1 MNRSHPRGF
10 TIVELIVAGVIAVLV
25 LGAVT
30 FSLSQLG
37 RSRNVT
43 FARLESSMRAR
54 AALEAVR
61 RDIAGVIRDADLL
74 KCRVL
79 VTDGAAPTAIGIAD
93 RDELLLFSTKLQ
105 ATRDVAYSGEGI
117 EYETHY
123 RIEEDDAGPVLWQRR
138 DFMPDGYPDAG
149 GVAVPVV
156 EGVLGFSVEAYDG
169 VTWFDEW
176 DSDLDGLPW
185 ALRITITTVPD
196 GIDPNDSD
204 PMGLVTLRTLVP
216 IDRIVPPPQE
226 VDEEDAMLDEE
237 AAAGELGGAGGDAA
251 GLGEGGEAIPGQT
264 GRAGGA
270 GGPGGMDGGA
280 GRGDRGPGSRSGTRG
295 GGRGANDGGG
305 AGGGGGGGRGG
316 PGTSSSPGFQLGPGS
331 FNPGATVGRGS
342 RSNRL
347 GNTRPANG
355 GN

>member
-1 MNRSHPRGF
+1 MNRSHRRGF
-10 TIVELIVAGVIAVLV
+10 TLVELIVAGVIAVLV

-54 AALEAVR
+54 AALETVR

-79 VTDGAAPTAIGIAD
+79 VTDGSVPTAMGIAD

-123 RIEEDDAGPVLWQRR
+123 RVEEDDAGPVLWQRR

-156 EGVLGFSVEAYDG
+156 EGVVGFAVEAYDG
-169 VTWFDEW
+169 VAWFDEW

-185 ALRITITTVPD
+185 ALRITITSLPD
-196 GIDPNDSD
+196 GVDPSDSE
-204 PMGLVTLRTLVP
+204 PKGVVTLRTLVP

-226 VDEEDAMLDEE
+226 DEEEMAEE
-237 AAAGELGGAGGDAA
+237 DAAAGEDGA
-251 GLGEGGEAIPGQT
+251 GLGEEGGGEAAFGDEGAAIPGDI
-264 GRAGGA
+264 GGA
-270 GGPGGMDGGA
+270 A
-280 GRGDRGPGSRSGTRG
+280 GRGRGPGMRPGGESPGVG
-295 GGRGANDGGG
+295 GGRGGR
-305 AGGGGGGGRGG
+305 GGGRGG
-316 PGTSSSPGFQLGPGS
+316 PGGTSGPRFEAGPGGI
-331 FNPGATVGRGS
+331 NPNATLGRGS
-342 RSNRL
+342 RSSRL
-347 GNTRPANG
+347 GATRPANG
-355 GN
+355 GS

>member
-1 MNRSHPRGF
+1 MNHSTRRGF
-10 TIVELIVAGVIAVLV
+10 TLVELIVAGVIAVLV

-79 VTDGAAPTAIGIAD
+79 VTDGSVPTAMGIAD

-123 RIEEDDAGPVLWQRR
+123 RVEEDDAGPVLWQRR

-156 EGVLGFSVEAYDG
+156 EGVIGFAVEAYDG
-169 VTWFDEW
+169 VAWFEEW

-185 ALRITITTVPD
+185 ALRITITSLPD
-196 GIDPNDSD
+196 GVDPSD
-204 PMGLVTLRTLVP
+204 PDPKGVVTLRTLVP

-226 VDEEDAMLDEE
+226 DEEEMADE
-237 AAAGELGGAGGDAA
+237 DAA
-251 GLGEGGEAIPGQT
+251 FGED
-264 GRAGGA
+264 GA
-270 GGPGGMDGGA
+270 LPED
-280 GRGDRGPGSRSGTRG
+280 
-295 GGRGANDGGG
+295 GG
-305 AGGGGGGGRGG
+305 AGGGATSGEGEGALPGDIGGGVDPGRGPGARPGGGSPGMGGGSGGRGGRGGGRGG
-316 PGTSSSPGFQLGPGS
+316 PGGTSGPGFEAGPGGI
-331 FNPGATVGRGS
+331 NPNATLGRGS

-347 GNTRPANG
+347 GSTRPASG
-355 GN
+355 GT

>member
-1 MNRSHPRGF
+1 MNRSHRRGF
-10 TIVELIVAGVIAVLV
+10 TLVELIVAGVIAVLV

-54 AALEAVR
+54 AALETVR

-79 VTDGAAPTAIGIAD
+79 VTDGSVPTAIGIAD

-123 RIEEDDAGPVLWQRR
+123 RVEEDDAGPVLWQRR

-156 EGVLGFSVEAYDG
+156 EGVLGFAVEAYDG
-169 VTWFDEW
+169 VAWFDEW

-185 ALRITITTVPD
+185 ALRITITSLPD
-196 GIDPNDSD
+196 GVDPSDSE
-204 PMGLVTLRTLVP
+204 PKGVVTLRTLVP

-226 VDEEDAMLDEE
+226 DEEEMAEE
-237 AAAGELGGAGGDAA
+237 DAAAGEDGA
-251 GLGEGGEAIPGQT
+251 GLGEEGGGEAAFGDEGAAIPGDI
-264 GRAGGA
+264 GGA
-270 GGPGGMDGGA
+270 A
-280 GRGDRGPGSRSGTRG
+280 GRGRGPGMRPGGESPGVG
-295 GGRGANDGGG
+295 GGRGGR
-305 AGGGGGGGRGG
+305 GGGRGG
-316 PGTSSSPGFQLGPGS
+316 PGGTSGPRFEAGPGGINS
-331 FNPGATVGRGS
+331 NATLGRGS
-342 RSNRL
+342 RSSRL
-347 GNTRPANG
+347 GATRPANG
-355 GN
+355 GS

>member
-1 MNRSHPRGF
+1 MNRSHRRGF
-10 TIVELIVAGVIAVLV
+10 TLVELIVAGVIAVLV

-54 AALEAVR
+54 AALETVR

-79 VTDGAAPTAIGIAD
+79 VTDGSVPTAMGIAD

-123 RIEEDDAGPVLWQRR
+123 RVEEDDAGPVLWQRR

-156 EGVLGFSVEAYDG
+156 EGVVGFAVEAYDG
-169 VTWFDEW
+169 VAWFDEW

-185 ALRITITTVPD
+185 ALRITITSLPD
-196 GIDPNDSD
+196 GVDPSDSE
-204 PMGLVTLRTLVP
+204 PKGVVTLRTLVP

-226 VDEEDAMLDEE
+226 DEEEMAEE
-237 AAAGELGGAGGDAA
+237 DAAAGEDGA
-251 GLGEGGEAIPGQT
+251 GLGGEGGGEAAFGDEGAAIPGDI
-264 GRAGGA
+264 G
-270 GGPGGMDGGA
+270 GGA
-280 GRGDRGPGSRSGTRG
+280 GRGRGPGMRPGGESPGVG
-295 GGRGANDGGG
+295 GGRGGR
-305 AGGGGGGGRGG
+305 GGGRGG
-316 PGTSSSPGFQLGPGS
+316 PGGTSGPRFEAGPGGI
-331 FNPGATVGRGS
+331 NPNATLGRGS
-342 RSNRL
+342 RSSRL
-347 GNTRPANG
+347 GATRPANG
-355 GN
+355 GS

>member
-1 MNRSHPRGF
+1 MNRNHRRGF
-10 TIVELIVAGVIAVLV
+10 TLVELIVAGVIAVLV

-54 AALEAVR
+54 AALETVR

-79 VTDGAAPTAIGIAD
+79 VTDGSVPTAMGIAD

-123 RIEEDDAGPVLWQRR
+123 RVEEDDAGPVLWQRR

-156 EGVLGFSVEAYDG
+156 EGVVGFAVEAYDG
-169 VTWFDEW
+169 VAWFDEW

-185 ALRITITTVPD
+185 ALRITITSLPD
-196 GIDPNDSD
+196 GVDPSDSE
-204 PMGLVTLRTLVP
+204 PKGVVTLRTLVP

-226 VDEEDAMLDEE
+226 DEEEMAEE
-237 AAAGELGGAGGDAA
+237 DAAAGEDGA
-251 GLGEGGEAIPGQT
+251 GLGEEGGGEAAFGDEGAAIPGDI
-264 GRAGGA
+264 GGA
-270 GGPGGMDGGA
+270 A
-280 GRGDRGPGSRSGTRG
+280 GRGRGPGMRPGGESPGVG
-295 GGRGANDGGG
+295 GGRGGR
-305 AGGGGGGGRGG
+305 GGGRGG
-316 PGTSSSPGFQLGPGS
+316 PGATSGPRFEAGPGGI
-331 FNPGATVGRGS
+331 NPNATLGRGS
-342 RSNRL
+342 RSSRL
-347 GNTRPANG
+347 GATRPANG
-355 GN
+355 GS

>member
-1 MNRSHPRGF
+1 MNRSHRRGF
-10 TIVELIVAGVIAVLV
+10 TLVELIVAGVIAVLV

-54 AALEAVR
+54 AALETVR
-61 RDIAGVIRDADLL
+61 RYIAGVIRDADLL

-79 VTDGAAPTAIGIAD
+79 VTDGSVPTAMGIAD

-123 RIEEDDAGPVLWQRR
+123 RVEEDDAGPVLWQRR

-156 EGVLGFSVEAYDG
+156 EGVVGFAVEAYDG
-169 VTWFDEW
+169 VAWFDEW

-185 ALRITITTVPD
+185 ALRITIASLPD
-196 GIDPNDSD
+196 GVDPSDSE
-204 PMGLVTLRTLVP
+204 PKGVVTLRTLVP

-226 VDEEDAMLDEE
+226 DEEEMAEE
-237 AAAGELGGAGGDAA
+237 DAAAGEDGA
-251 GLGEGGEAIPGQT
+251 GLGEEGGGEAAFGDEGAAIPGDI
-264 GRAGGA
+264 GGA
-270 GGPGGMDGGA
+270 A
-280 GRGDRGPGSRSGTRG
+280 GRGRGPGMRPGGESPGVG
-295 GGRGANDGGG
+295 GGRGGR
-305 AGGGGGGGRGG
+305 GGGRGG
-316 PGTSSSPGFQLGPGS
+316 PGGTSGPRFEAGPGGI
-331 FNPGATVGRGS
+331 NPNATLGRGS
-342 RSNRL
+342 RSSRL
-347 GNTRPANG
+347 GATRPANG
-355 GN
+355 GS

>member
-1 MNRSHPRGF
+1 MNRSHRRGF
-10 TIVELIVAGVIAVLV
+10 TLVELIVAGVIAVLV
-25 LGAVT
+25 LSAVT

-43 FARLESSMRAR
+43 FARLESTLRAR

-79 VTDGAAPTAIGIAD
+79 VTDGSAPTAIGIAD
-93 RDELLLFSTKLQ
+93 RDELLMFSTKLQ

-156 EGVLGFSVEAYDG
+156 EGVLGFAVEAYDG
-169 VTWFDEW
+169 VAWFDEW

-185 ALRITITTVPD
+185 ALRITITSIPD
-196 GIDPNDSD
+196 GVDPSD
-204 PMGLVTLRTLVP
+204 PDPKGIVTLRTLVP

-226 VDEEDAMLDEE
+226 DEEEQAMADEN
-237 AAAGELGGAGGDAA
+237 AAAGEDGGLGGE
-251 GLGEGGEAIPGQT
+251 EGGEGEATFGDVGGAIPG
-264 GRAGGA
+264 
-270 GGPGGMDGGA
+270 DV
-280 GRGDRGPGSRSGTRG
+280 G
-295 GGRGANDGGG
+295 GGRGRGGRG
-305 AGGGGGGGRGG
+305 PGMGEGSGIGSGGRGGGGGRGG
-316 PGTSSSPGFQLGPGS
+316 PGTPSGTRFEAGPGVV
-331 FNPGATVGRGS
+331 NPNATLGRGS

>member
-1 MNRSHPRGF
+1 MNRSHRRGF
-10 TIVELIVAGVIAVLV
+10 TLVELIVAGVIAVLV

-37 RSRNVT
+37 RARNVT

-79 VTDGAAPTAIGIAD
+79 VTDGSAPTAIGIAD

-156 EGVLGFSVEAYDG
+156 EGVLGFAVEAYDG
-169 VTWFDEW
+169 VAWFEEW

-185 ALRITITTVPD
+185 ALRITITSLPD
-196 GIDPNDSD
+196 GVDPSD
-204 PMGLVTLRTLVP
+204 PDPKGLVTLRTLVP

-226 VDEEDAMLDEE
+226 DEEEEAMEDAN
-237 AAAGELGGAGGDAA
+237 AAAGEDGGLGGADGG
-251 GLGEGGEAIPGQT
+251 EGEAIFDDV
-264 GRAGGA
+264 GGA
-270 GGPGGMDGGA
+270 IPGDV
-280 GRGDRGPGSRSGTRG
+280 G
-295 GGRGANDGGG
+295 GGRGGRGGRPGAGGGSGIGSGGGG
-305 AGGGGGGGRGG
+305 AGGQGGRGGGRGG
-316 PGTSSSPGFQLGPGS
+316 PGSTSGPRFEAGPGGI
-331 FNPGATVGRGS
+331 NPNATVGRGS
-342 RSNRL
+342 RSSRL
-347 GNTRPANG
+347 GSTRPANG
-355 GN
+355 GS

>member
-1 MNRSHPRGF
+1 MNRSHRRGF
-10 TIVELIVAGVIAVLV
+10 TLVELIVAGVIAVLV

-54 AALEAVR
+54 AALETVR

-79 VTDGAAPTAIGIAD
+79 VTDGSVPTAMGIAD

-123 RIEEDDAGPVLWQRR
+123 RVEEDDAGPVLWQRR

-156 EGVLGFSVEAYDG
+156 EGVVGFAVEAYDG
-169 VTWFDEW
+169 VAWFDEW

-185 ALRITITTVPD
+185 ALRITITSLPD
-196 GIDPNDSD
+196 GVDPSDSE
-204 PMGLVTLRTLVP
+204 PKGVVTLRTLVP

-226 VDEEDAMLDEE
+226 DEEEMAEE
-237 AAAGELGGAGGDAA
+237 DAAAGEDGA
-251 GLGEGGEAIPGQT
+251 GLGGEGGGEAAFGDEGAAIPGDI
-264 GRAGGA
+264 GGA
-270 GGPGGMDGGA
+270 A
-280 GRGDRGPGSRSGTRG
+280 GRGRGPGMRPGGESPGVG
-295 GGRGANDGGG
+295 GGRGGR
-305 AGGGGGGGRGG
+305 GGGRGG
-316 PGTSSSPGFQLGPGS
+316 PGGTSGPRFEAGPGGI
-331 FNPGATVGRGS
+331 NPNATLGRGS
-342 RSNRL
+342 RSSRL
-347 GNTRPANG
+347 GATRPANG
-355 GN
+355 GS

>member
-1 MNRSHPRGF
+1 MNRSVARRGF
-10 TIVELIVAGVIAVLV
+10 TLVELIVAGVVATLV
-25 LGAVT
+25 LAAVT

-37 RSRNVT
+37 RARNVS
-43 FARLESSMRAR
+43 FARLESSLRAR

-79 VTDGAAPTAIGIAD
+79 VTDGSVPTAIGMAD

-105 ATRDVAYSGEGI
+105 ATRDVAFSGEGI

-123 RIEEDDAGPVLWQRR
+123 RIDEDDAGPVLWQRR

-156 EGVLGFSVEAYDG
+156 EGVLGFAVEAYDG

-185 ALRITITTVPD
+185 ALRITITTLPD
-196 GIDPNDSD
+196 GVDPTD
-204 PMGLVTLRTLVP
+204 PDPKGLVTLRTLVP

-226 VDEEDAMLDEE
+226 DEEELAEE
-237 AAAGELGGAGGDAA
+237 AAAPGEEGAEGGDDASGVPSLDGAADAIGGAA
-251 GLGEGGEAIPGQT
+251 GEAD
-264 GRAGGA
+264 RGG
-270 GGPGGMDGGA
+270 
-280 GRGDRGPGSRSGTRG
+280 RGPGMRPGGEGSGMTGGGSRGGSRG
-295 GGRGANDGGG
+295 GGRGSP
-305 AGGGGGGGRGG
+305 G
-316 PGTSSSPGFQLGPGS
+316 PGLSGPRFESGGTV
-331 FNPGATVGRGS
+331 NRGAAVGRGS

-347 GNTRPANG
+347 GNTRATDG
-355 GN
+355 SS

>member
-1 MNRSHPRGF
+1 MNRNHRRGF
-10 TIVELIVAGVIAVLV
+10 TLVELIVAGVIAVLV

-54 AALEAVR
+54 AALETVR

-79 VTDGAAPTAIGIAD
+79 VTDGSVPTAMGIAD

-123 RIEEDDAGPVLWQRR
+123 RVEEDDAGPVLWQRR

-156 EGVLGFSVEAYDG
+156 EGVVGFAVEAYDG
-169 VTWFDEW
+169 VAWFDEW

-185 ALRITITTVPD
+185 ALRITITSLPD
-196 GIDPNDSD
+196 GVDPSDSE
-204 PMGLVTLRTLVP
+204 PKGVVTLRTLVP

-226 VDEEDAMLDEE
+226 DEEEMAEE
-237 AAAGELGGAGGDAA
+237 DAAAGEDGA
-251 GLGEGGEAIPGQT
+251 GLGEEGGGEAAFGDEGAAIPGDI
-264 GRAGGA
+264 GGA
-270 GGPGGMDGGA
+270 A
-280 GRGDRGPGSRSGTRG
+280 GRGRGPGMRPGGESPGVG
-295 GGRGANDGGG
+295 GGRGGR
-305 AGGGGGGGRGG
+305 GGGRGG
-316 PGTSSSPGFQLGPGS
+316 PGGTSGPRFEAGPGGI
-331 FNPGATVGRGS
+331 NPNATLGRGS
-342 RSNRL
+342 RSSRL
-347 GNTRPANG
+347 GATRPANG
-355 GN
+355 GS

>member
-1 MNRSHPRGF
+1 MNRSHRRWF
-10 TIVELIVAGVIAVLV
+10 TLVELIVAGVIAVLV

-54 AALEAVR
+54 AALETVR

-79 VTDGAAPTAIGIAD
+79 VTDGSVPTAMGIAD

-123 RIEEDDAGPVLWQRR
+123 RVEEDDAGPVLWQRR

-156 EGVLGFSVEAYDG
+156 EGVVGFAVEAYDG
-169 VTWFDEW
+169 VAWFDEW

-185 ALRITITTVPD
+185 ALRITITSLPD
-196 GIDPNDSD
+196 GVDPSDSE
-204 PMGLVTLRTLVP
+204 PKGVVTLRTLVP

-226 VDEEDAMLDEE
+226 DEEEMAEE
-237 AAAGELGGAGGDAA
+237 DAAAGEDGA
-251 GLGEGGEAIPGQT
+251 GLGEEGGGEAAFGDEGAAIPGDI
-264 GRAGGA
+264 G
-270 GGPGGMDGGA
+270 GGA
-280 GRGDRGPGSRSGTRG
+280 GRGRGPGMRPGGESPGIG
-295 GGRGANDGGG
+295 GGRGGR
-305 AGGGGGGGRGG
+305 GGGRGG
-316 PGTSSSPGFQLGPGS
+316 PGATSGPRFEAGPGGI
-331 FNPGATVGRGS
+331 NPNATLGRGS
-342 RSNRL
+342 RSSRL
-347 GNTRPANG
+347 GATRPANG
-355 GN
+355 GS

>member
-1 MNRSHPRGF
+1 MIHATRRGF
-10 TIVELIVAGVIAVLV
+10 TLVELIIAGVIAVLV

-37 RSRNVT
+37 RSRNVS

-79 VTDGAAPTAIGIAD
+79 VTDGSVPTAMGIAD

-123 RIEEDDAGPVLWQRR
+123 RVEEDDAGPVLWQRR

-156 EGVLGFSVEAYDG
+156 EGVLGFAVEAYDG
-169 VTWFDEW
+169 VAWFDEW

-185 ALRITITTVPD
+185 ALRITITSLPD
-196 GIDPNDSD
+196 GVDPSD
-204 PMGLVTLRTLVP
+204 PDPKGVVTLRTLVP

-226 VDEEDAMLDEE
+226 EEEEMADENALAGEDG
-237 AAAGELGGAGGDAA
+237 AAAEEGG
-251 GLGEGGEAIPGQT
+251 GGEASFGDGGSAIPGDI
-264 GRAGGA
+264 G
-270 GGPGGMDGGA
+270 GGA
-280 GRGDRGPGSRSGTRG
+280 GRG
-295 GGRGANDGGG
+295 RGAG
-305 AGGGGGGGRGG
+305 ARPGESPGLGGGRGG
-316 PGTSSSPGFQLGPGS
+316 RGEAAEVRPGEHAP
-331 FNPGATVGRGS
+331 
-342 RSNRL
+342 
-347 GNTRPANG
+347 
-355 GN
+355 

>member
-1 MNRSHPRGF
+1 MIHASRRGF
-10 TIVELIVAGVIAVLV
+10 TLVELIIAGVIAVLV

-37 RSRNVT
+37 RSRNVS

-79 VTDGAAPTAIGIAD
+79 VTDGSVPTAMGIAD

-123 RIEEDDAGPVLWQRR
+123 RVEEDDAGPVLWQRR

-156 EGVLGFSVEAYDG
+156 EGVLGFAVEAYDG
-169 VTWFDEW
+169 VAWFDEW

-185 ALRITITTVPD
+185 ALRITITSLPD
-196 GIDPNDSD
+196 GVDPSD
-204 PMGLVTLRTLVP
+204 PDPKGVVTLRTLVP

-226 VDEEDAMLDEE
+226 EEEE
-237 AAAGELGGAGGDAA
+237 EPLPEDGGLGAGEDGAGLGAGGGED
-251 GLGEGGEAIPGQT
+251 GLDPT
-264 GRAGGA
+264 
-270 GGPGGMDGGA
+270 
-280 GRGDRGPGSRSGTRG
+280 
-295 GGRGANDGGG
+295 GGG
-305 AGGGGGGGRGG
+305 AGGGGAGDRGPGGRDGGGRGAGSRPGSGSGASGGRGGGRGG
-316 PGTSSSPGFQLGPGS
+316 PGTTSGPRFEAGPGGINS
-331 FNPGATVGRGS
+331 NATLGRGS
-342 RSNRL
+342 RSSRL
-347 GNTRPANG
+347 GSTRPANG
-355 GN
+355 GS